1 MDLEVAVQPR
11 LSLQLGRRIEP
22 RLHTIGMRMEY
33 EWNVNGMKKMLYFIE
48 LIRYMIRELEIDLIE
63 NMDKKRVFSREN

>member
-1 MDLEVAVQPR
+1 
-11 LSLQLGRRIEP
+11 
-22 RLHTIGMRMEY
+22 MEY
-33 EWNVNGMKKMLYFIE
+33 KWNVNGMKKMLYFIE

>member
-1 MDLEVAVQPR
+1 
-11 LSLQLGRRIEP
+11 
-22 RLHTIGMRMEY
+22 MEY

>member
-1 MDLEVAVQPR
+1 
-11 LSLQLGRRIEP
+11 
-22 RLHTIGMRMEY
+22 
-33 EWNVNGMKKMLYFIE
+33 MLYFIE